1 MRTILFLFAAALVGT
16 VSFAGEPVE
25 VDKSKVVEK
34 PAVADTP
41 EAFAR
46 QQAWIEEEMQTG
58 GRYEFIKPN
67 DKERVRRL
75 LDQMSSLL
83 QKSGSVAAMD
93 NATRLDLFNKQE
105 EANGVLKHNDANRLV
120 CESRKPIGS
129 NIPVNTC
136 YTFRQKEETARN
148 TRIGLQQYDHSQLC
162 NGASA
167 ANTCIPGKMAG
178 SGPVGH

>member
-1 MRTILFLFAAALVGT
+1 
-16 VSFAGEPVE
+16 
-25 VDKSKVVEK
+25 
-34 PAVADTP
+34 
-41 EAFAR
+41 
-46 QQAWIEEEMQTG
+46 
-58 GRYEFIKPN
+58 
-67 DKERVRRL
+67 
-75 LDQMSSLL
+75 
-83 QKSGSVAAMD
+83 MD

-167 ANTCIPGKMAG
+167 ANSCVPGKMAG
-178 SGPVGH
+178 SAPLGH